1 MESLAYLVRLSTAG
15 LLLDVNTFRAQR
27 DNPYALREGFLVVL
41 IVGILVSVTS
51 LIGDLLGRLASPD
64 LLAVLEIVQRSMERT
79 AFVVELQRINPDFNL
94 NLIFNQLASIFSILQ
109 WSGIISALITPF
121 VYLLGWLI
129 YGIVAHL
136 AARALGGEGTFA
148 QTLGCTALASGA
160 NLLAIAQIIPFV
172 EIAGTTLLG
181 LIGCYIGL
189 RTAHNLS
196 AWRAFWAALL
206 GPILLGLLLL
216 VISCGGI
223 AVLVAAAQGS

>member
-1 MESLAYLVRLSTAG
+1 VDTFSCSTAG
-15 LLLDVNTFRAQR
+15 LLLEVNTFRAQR

-41 IVGILVSVTS
+41 IVGILVGTAGV
-51 LIGDLLGRLASPD
+51 IGNLLSRLASPD
-64 LLAVLEIVQRSMERT
+64 PLAALAIVQRSLERMALIT
-79 AFVVELQRINPDFNL
+79 ELQRINPDVDL
-94 NLIFNQLASIFSILQ
+94 NPIFSQLATNLSILQ
-109 WSGIISALITPF
+109 WSGIIGALITPF

-129 YGIVAHL
+129 YGIIAHL
-136 AARALGGEGTFA
+136 VARALGGEGTLS

-160 NLLAIAQIIPFV
+160 NLLAIAQVLPFV

-189 RTAHNLS
+189 RTAHQLS

-223 AVLVAAAQGS
+223 AVLSRTR

>member
-15 LLLDVNTFRAQR
+15 LLHDVNTFRSQR

-41 IVGILVSVTS
+41 MVGILVGIAG
-51 LIGDLLGRLASPD
+51 LIGNLLSRLASPD
-64 LLAVLEIVQRSMERT
+64 PLATLAIVQRSLERM
-79 AFVVELQRINPDFNL
+79 ALVVELQRINPDFSL
-94 NLIFNQLASIFSILQ
+94 DPVFSQLATTFSILQ
-109 WSGIISALITPF
+109 WSGVIGALITPF

-129 YGIVAHL
+129 YGIIAHL
-136 AARALGGEGTFA
+136 VARALGGEGTLS

-160 NLLAIAQIIPFV
+160 NLLAIAQVLPFV

-189 RTAHNLS
+189 RTAHQLS